1 MDSEFSWSKIRLR
14 DFLLLPNLIT
24 LLRLFLL
31 PFMCYFLLKDT
42 TSDFIIAM
50 VLLGIAYFSDLLD
63 GYFARR
69 LHQESDLGKILDP
82 LVDKVAIGAV
92 AIYTLIYRGFP
103 LWALI
108 LVLAK
113 DILIVLGG
121 WYLVKKRKIVPQPNR
136 WGKYTVSIWGVVL
149 FLYLIG
155 LSFWRELLLW
165 IGVGMTLITVYT
177 YLRIFLKN
185 YFPQKSNS

>member
-1 MDSEFSWSKIRLR
+1 MDSEFSWSEIRLR
-14 DFLLLPNLIT
+14 DFLLIPNLIT

-31 PFMCYFLLKDT
+31 PFMFYFLLKDT
-42 TSDFIIAM
+42 SSDFIIAM
-50 VLLGIAYFSDLLD
+50 VLLGIAYFSDTLD

-92 AIYTLIYRGFP
+92 AIYTLIYKGFP

-121 WYLVKKRKIVPQPNR
+121 WYLVKKRKIVPRPNR

-149 FLYLIG
+149 FLYLIE

-165 IGVGMTLITVYT
+165 IGAGMILITLFT
-177 YLRIFLKN
+177 YLRRTLNTSLTK
-185 YFPQKSNS
+185 Q